1 MGEVIKFDE
10 ALNSR
15 QRVAVLLLAQGHS
28 YAYASEQA
36 KVSIGTL
43 YNWKSQNTA
52 FRSQLETLQR
62 QLYTEGVKNLQALV
76 GQATD
81 TLRAVMA
88 ADDAS
93 HRDKVSAART
103 VYQYSGLDMTPTDT
117 EPDSA
122 EDENFEAT
130 FNELAELVRSH
141 AG

>member
-1 MGEVIKFDE
+1 MGEVINLDE
-10 ALNSR
+10 TLNSR
-15 QRVAVLLLAQGHS
+15 QQVAVLLLAQGHS
-28 YAYASEQA
+28 YADASERA

-76 GQATD
+76 GQATE
-81 TLRAVMA
+81 TLRAAMA
-88 ADDAS
+88 ADDS
-93 HRDKVSAART
+93 SYRDKIAAART
-103 VYQYSGLDMTPTDT
+103 VYQYAGLDMTPVDT
-117 EPDSA
+117 GPDTA

>member
-1 MGEVIKFDE
+1 MGDVINLDE

-15 QRVAVLLLAQGHS
+15 QRAAVLLLAQGHS
-28 YAYASEQA
+28 YADAAEHA

-52 FRSQLETLQR
+52 FRSQLEALQR

-76 GQATD
+76 GQATE

-103 VYQYSGLDMTPTDT
+103 VYQYAGLDMTPAD
-117 EPDSA
+117 PDSA

>member
-1 MGEVIKFDE
+1 MGDVIDLNE
-10 ALNSR
+10 ALSSR

-28 YAYASEQA
+28 YADTAEHA
-36 KVSIGTL
+36 RVSLGTL

-76 GQATD
+76 GQATE

-88 ADDAS
+88 ADDS
-93 HRDKVSAART
+93 SYRDKVSAART
-103 VYQYSGLDMTPTDT
+103 VYQYAGLDVTPADI

-122 EDENFEAT
+122 EDQNFGAT

>member
-1 MGEVIKFDE
+1 MGEVINLDE
-10 ALNSR
+10 TLSSR
-15 QRVAVLLLAQGHS
+15 QRAAVLLLAQGHS
-28 YAYASEQA
+28 YGDTSART
-36 KVSIGTL
+36 KVSIGTI
-43 YNWKSQNTA
+43 YNWKSQNAA

-62 QLYTEGVKNLQALV
+62 QLYTEGVKNLHALV
-76 GQATD
+76 SQATE

-103 VYQYSGLDMTPTDT
+103 VYQYAGLDVTPVNTGPDT
-117 EPDSA
+117 A